1 MRIDIKISSGE
12 LPVSR
17 PWTVRNQLRRMQDT
31 GIPDPMIDLATITV
45 DADQMLADLKAL
57 GVGQTL
63 NIRSPKNA
71 LTNTVTFLFN
81 ACDRG

>member
-1 MRIDIKISSGE
+1 MRSDMRISSGE
-12 LPVSR
+12 LPVRR
-17 PWTVRNQLRRMQDT
+17 PWTVRNQLRRMHDT
-31 GIPDPMIDLATITV
+31 GIRDPIIDMATITV

-71 LTNTVTFLFN
+71 LTNTVDFLFN